1 MKSVYDEPDYSSTA
15 VNRCALAADFNATD
29 SELYY
34 IVKNSWET
42 SWGIDGYIWMSRNK
56 NNQCGIATMTSYPR
70 FKNLQPIFYCINNFN
85 VYLVNLYNT
94 QYFLMNSSTT
104 KVSVRLNDRV
114 ESISTT
120 FNVNIIHA
128 TKDIWHNIR
137 FHNNRFAILITS
149 LDLIAVVDN

>member
-1 MKSVYDEPDYSSTA
+1 MKIGPIAVTIDSSHSSSQFYRSGVYDEPDYSSTA

-70 FKNLQPIFYCINNFN
+70 FKNLQPIFC
-85 VYLVNLYNT
+85 LYKSEN
-94 QYFLMNSSTT
+94 
-104 KVSVRLNDRV
+104 
-114 ESISTT
+114 
-120 FNVNIIHA
+120 
-128 TKDIWHNIR
+128 
-137 FHNNRFAILITS
+137 
-149 LDLIAVVDN
+149 